1 MSKPF
6 YFINSSIINTT
17 AQLERATM
25 NKFSVR
31 YATTIPKIN
40 AAIPEYIEFVAERIA
55 GKVIT
60 VSVTYGT

>member
-17 AQLERATM
+17 AQLERATI
-25 NKFSVR
+25 NKFSVK
-31 YATTIPKIN
+31 YATMIPKIKAN
-40 AAIPEYIEFVAERIA
+40 RPEYTELVAERIA